1 MKTSLGQNVYLNQI
15 IRYARTQLL
24 TVNFADTIAIKNNMV
39 VKYLHKINAD
49 KQYLKGSLISIQINV
64 DNSTSIITKNWL

>member
-1 MKTSLGQNVYLNQI
+1 MKTSLGQNDYLNQI

-24 TVNFADTIAIKNNMV
+24 TVNFADTIAIKYNMV

-49 KQYLKGSLISIQINV
+49 KQYLRV
-64 DNSTSIITKNWL
+64 V